1 MASSFEVLYLSTS
14 VSAPSVILFDLNAL
28 VLNMQG
34 ALHEGVSAAFRT
46 MDFHLEEDVAARA
59 VGQPYPE
66 AVRTV
71 YCDELGLPE
80 ADEDRMTQ
88 LCQMVEK
95 VVGRFVQ
102 FSSSL
107 FPSPRTANVITGLRR
122 AGHPVGLFSE
132 LDDTTYG
139 LLMQRMGWDANALFD
154 EVVTGQHAATKDD
167 ILSDLLGRFEF
178 QSGQQ
183 RVFVGAQPVDALPA
197 ALFGCDR
204 ILIRDA
210 GDAESEELLGEP
222 AFESFHSMTDLAD
235 LLRSPSVS
243 SKA

>member
-1 MASSFEVLYLSTS
+1 M
-14 VSAPSVILFDLNAL
+14 ILFDLNAL
-28 VLNMQG
+28 VPNMQG

-46 MDFHLEEDVAARA
+46 LDFHLEEDVAARA

-80 ADEDRMTQ
+80 ADEARMAQ
-88 LCQMVEK
+88 LCRMVEK

-107 FPSPRTANVITGLRR
+107 FPSPRTADVITGLRSS
-122 AGHPVGLFSE
+122 GHPVGLCSE
-132 LDDTTYG
+132 LDDTTFG
-139 LLMQRMGWDANALFD
+139 LLMQRMGWDVNALFD

-210 GDAESEELLGEP
+210 GDTESDELHGEP

-235 LLRSPSVS
+235 LLRSPSVA
-243 SKA
+243 SKP